1 MQKINLLILFM
12 FIINISNLIS
22 YEIKKDEII
31 KIETLVIAFEGVAG
45 GEFNTNFSVKKE
57 DKNKSPAEVLGIG
70 LVNFI
75 NQKGAENII
84 EIKTINHI
92 GSLAFVVIYKEKK

>member
-31 KIETLVIAFEGVAG
+31 KVKTLIAAFKSPSESY
-45 GEFNTNFSVKKE
+45 FNFSVKKE
-57 DKNKSPAEVLGIG
+57 DTNKPPAEVLGIG

-75 NQKGAENII
+75 NQIGAENII

-92 GSLAFVVIYKEKK
+92 GGLAFVVLYKEKK